1 MPEEPHRPKFWVTA
15 FGLILC
21 TVACGVISLY
31 HQGARR
37 ELKLALNINIDIVY
51 LFIFLLG
58 CAVIGVVSDLNR
70 RLASLEKKN
79 AMMAGDENAER

>member
-1 MPEEPHRPKFWVTA
+1 MPGQPHRPKFWVTA

-31 HQGARR
+31 HQGASRD
-37 ELKLALNINIDIVY
+37 LKPALNINIDSVY

-58 CAVIGVVSDLNR
+58 SAVIGVVFDLNR
-70 RLASLEKKN
+70 RLASLEKKSG
-79 AMMAGDENAER
+79 MMDGDKDAER

>member
-1 MPEEPHRPKFWVTA
+1 MPGEPHRPKFWVTA

-31 HQGARR
+31 HQGASL
-37 ELKLALNINIDIVY
+37 ELKPALNINVDSVY

-58 CAVIGVVSDLNR
+58 TAVITVVFDLNR
-70 RLASLEKKN
+70 RLKALEKKN
-79 AMMAGDENAER
+79 AMAEGAKDAEH

>member
-1 MPEEPHRPKFWVTA
+1 MPEEPRRPKFWVTA

-21 TVACGVISLY
+21 TVACGVIPLY
-31 HQGARR
+31 HQGASRD
-37 ELKLALNINIDIVY
+37 LKSALNINIDIVY
-51 LFIFLLG
+51 LFIFPFG

-79 AMMAGDENAER
+79 AMMEGDKNAER

>member
-1 MPEEPHRPKFWVTA
+1 MPEEPRLPKFWVTA

-21 TVACGVISLY
+21 TVACGVFSLY
-31 HQGARR
+31 HQGTSRD
-37 ELKLALNINIDIVY
+37 LKPALNINIDIVY

-79 AMMAGDENAER
+79 AIMEDDKNAKG